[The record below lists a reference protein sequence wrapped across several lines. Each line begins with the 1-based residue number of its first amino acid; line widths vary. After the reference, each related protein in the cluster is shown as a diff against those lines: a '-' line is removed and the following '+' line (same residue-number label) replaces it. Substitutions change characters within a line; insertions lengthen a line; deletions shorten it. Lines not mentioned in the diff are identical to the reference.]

1 LFPSPALLFTL
12 FSLFFILSYFC
23 SFFSKP
29 SPCLHL
35 FLEMPLNQDLEN
47 NLDSKDDW
55 EYFALQNLN
64 QCYGENEPEY
74 TLDLIKENNIN
85 YARS

>member
-1 LFPSPALLFTL
+1 MQSSIFAIVQDGKIQLPNPSSIPEGTKVL
-12 FSLFFILSYFC
+12 II
-23 SFFSKP
+23 P
-29 SPCLHL
+29 I
-35 FLEMPLNQDLEN
+35 PLNQDLEN